1 MSRETVWI
9 ALKKKTVLSDE
20 AIAGLMGNLEAE
32 SNCESC
38 RVQGDFTADRR
49 VSKAYAADVN
59 RGNISQYSFSH
70 DQKGFGLPQF
80 TYFSRKSNLYD
91 YCKSIGAGIE
101 DEEAQIDF
109 MLSEMQNEYVTMW
122 RQLLSCSDIR
132 TAADLVCRQYERPAV
147 NNVEARAEYGRQIY
161 AQFHGKT
168 FVEIGGVVSGQDP
181 IGEGE
186 WLQEWIDY
194 LQTEI
199 DEKQAKIDAL
209 KARQKEVR

>member
-1 MSRETVWI
+1 MSRESVWF

-20 AIAGLMGNLEAE
+20 AIAGIMGNLEAE

-59 RGNISQYSFSH
+59 RGNISQYAFSH

-109 MLSEMQNEYVTMW
+109 MLSEMQNEYVSMW
-122 RQLLSCSDIR
+122 RQLLSCTDIR
-132 TAADLVCRQYERPAV
+132 TAADLMCRQYERPAV
-147 NNVEARAEYGRQIY
+147 NNVEARTEYGRQIY

-168 FVEIGGVVSGQDP
+168 SETEKP
-181 IGEGE
+181 AGEAE
-186 WLQEWIDY
+186 WMQEWIDY
-194 LQTEI
+194 LQAEI